1 MLEVACFGPGVFR
14 LRIGAN
20 TRPDYGLVVGRA
32 QRCDITQTEPGV
44 WSFAA
49 GGTRLELS
57 AEPLAFRLLHD
68 EQPIV
73 TSITDEHFRG
83 FPRLPV
89 IGRTRGGQQWIVS
102 FALASGEPVYG
113 LGEKFGP
120 LNKRGQ
126 LVSSQVDDALGVNTG
141 LSYKSAPFCWSP
153 GNGVAAK
160 GSAWGVLV
168 NTPGRVIHGVGYPE
182 WSHRS
187 VCRRLSMTRRSICS

>member
-1 MLEVACFGPGVFR
+1 MPFDPTAYIRLSASDSLGTSASGGAFATSTGDVLEVACFGAGVFR

-32 QRCDITQTEPGV
+32 QRCDITQTDPGV

-49 GGTRLELS
+49 GPTRLELTG
-57 AEPLAFRLLHD
+57 EPLGLRLLHD
-68 EQPIV
+68 EHPV
-73 TSITDEHFRG
+73 MTSITDEHFRG

-89 IGRTRGGQQWIVS
+89 IGRTRAGQQWIAS

-126 LVSSQVDDALGVNTG
+126 LVYSQVDDALGVITC
-141 LSYKSAPFCWSP
+141 LSFKSVPFCWSP
-153 GNGVAAK
+153 
-160 GSAWGVLV
+160 
-168 NTPGRVIHGVGYPE
+168 
-182 WSHRS
+182 
-187 VCRRLSMTRRSICS
+187 